1 MDPDFQTGAVTPM
14 INSFPRL
21 AAAGFALILAIP
33 AGAKDPLQ
41 GYEQVESAPALET
54 PAPGSSVHP
63 AAQVAHGRYLVTLL
77 GCGNCHTDGALLGK
91 PDTRRMLAGSSVG
104 IATSNPLQQPDPG
117 IVYPS
122 NLTPDPKTGLGAWSQ
137 EEIVTLLLS
146 GTDNHGTR
154 ILPVMPWLTYEKL
167 LMEDAASIAMYLQ
180 SLPPVKHQVPKNVE
194 PGRKASSPF
203 VHFGIYRARP

>member
-77 GCGNCHTDGALLGK
+77 GCGNCHTDGALL
-91 PDTRRMLAGSSVG
+91 A
-104 IATSNPLQQPDPG
+104 NPLQQPDPG